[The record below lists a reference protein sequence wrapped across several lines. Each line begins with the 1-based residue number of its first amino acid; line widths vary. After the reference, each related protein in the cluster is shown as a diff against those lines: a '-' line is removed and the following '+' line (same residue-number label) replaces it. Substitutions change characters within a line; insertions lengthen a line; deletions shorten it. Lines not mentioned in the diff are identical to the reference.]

1 MYVCI
6 YIYIPLP
13 LFLSFSLSHTH
24 KHIQR
29 LTEALFDS
37 KRWARSFEDGLHRA
51 WAAFEQVRFLRN

>member
-1 MYVCI
+1 MYI
-6 YIYIPLP
+6 YIYPSPSLS
-13 LFLSFSLSHTH
+13 LFFSLSHTH
-24 KHIQR
+24 IHIQR